1 MLQDPGLRRDDNVM
15 VLFVTALAITPQR
28 YRIEGQR
35 RDWRFP
41 PTRLKENPEG
51 VAPSRVYYVL

>member
-1 MLQDPGLRRDDNVM
+1 LEESVKVKALDIRGVRR
-15 VLFVTALAITPQR
+15 IYYTPQR

-41 PTRLKENPEG
+41 PNRIKENPEG
-51 VAPSRVYYVL
+51 VAPSRVYTIL